1 MPLPSSSQAAKVAE
15 ALSRD
20 VHYTVDEKQKSVLLT
35 EDGYEAVEDVLQVGC
50 CRVLRGGLD
59 SRCCRVLRGGLS
71 TQGVAGCCG
80 GRTGPLERRVLVVE
94 NVM

>member
-50 CRVLRGGLD
+50 CRVLQGALDSRCCRLLQGALD
-59 SRCCRVLRGGLS
+59 SRCCRVLRGQNG
-71 TQGVAGCCG
+71 TPGEEGAGC
-80 GRTGPLERRVLVVE
+80 
-94 NVM
+94 